1 MKERLAMVGLYVN
14 LYQLR
19 AFVPIAARAGQAQV
33 IFGRVATGRQRN
45 NVLNFRRACR
55 VQLLETCSTRND
67 NRREMLPTGV
77 LQQEH
82 VSQSGGI
89 REVVATRL

>member
-1 MKERLAMVGLYVN
+1 MVGLYVN

-45 NVLNFRRACR
+45 NVLNFEGHAEYSFLRLAVLATITGARCYQPAYFNRNTCHR
-55 VQLLETCSTRND
+55 VEGF
-67 NRREMLPTGV
+67 E
-77 LQQEH
+77 
-82 VSQSGGI
+82 
-89 REVVATRL
+89 RL